1 MSMMARTPSR
11 YEQLPGFDLIAAGV
25 ADLAAGRQTPA
36 AMLVASFA
44 SRLRALGIDVP
55 ESPTADPEHEL
66 YLRLERE
73 EANGAHASYN
83 ALVRRVISFAE
94 AAECVS

>member
-1 MSMMARTPSR
+1 MAPTPSC
-11 YEQLPGFDLIAAGV
+11 YEQLPGFELVATGV

-55 ESPTADPEHEL
+55 ESPAADPEHEL
-66 YLRLERE
+66 YLSLERE
-73 EANGAHASYN
+73 GANGAHASYN
-83 ALVRRVISFAE
+83 ALVRRVVSFAE
-94 AAECVS
+94 AAECAS